1 MGLANIRSIEHVCC
15 HACTCLTRARRDGAR
30 SNPHSSTGALPLA
43 MDSGPRPYY
52 TSSPAPPPPHS
63 VSGAQIYGL
72 AKVSADTC
80 VKY

>member
-1 MGLANIRSIEHVCC
+1 MYICRINSSLSYIAHQSVVYFNI
-15 HACTCLTRARRDGAR
+15 AQAGTRFISMEVFYFLG
-30 SNPHSSTGALPLA
+30 SSVLVAFELWTSL
-43 MDSGPRPYY
+43 DTRP
-52 TSSPAPPPPHS
+52 AHS